1 MKNISRITS
10 YFIIKYNNSKKNKKK
25 SENKIEYKQ
34 ETKYKQETEYKKET
48 KEASC
53 QCDLMFLSYG
63 VSTGF

>member
-1 MKNISRITS
+1 MKNNNISRIAS

-25 SENKIEYKQ
+25 SENKIE
-34 ETKYKQETEYKKET
+34 YKQETEYKKET

>member
-1 MKNISRITS
+1 MKNISKITS
-10 YFIIKYNNSKKNKKK
+10 YFIMKYNNSKKNNKK
-25 SENKIEYKQ
+25 NKIEYKQ
-34 ETKYKQETEYKKET
+34 ETEYKQEIKET